1 MHSVIL
7 TEEQFIK
14 LFESIKADFGS
25 DNTPG
30 SVASEVVTSPIIQGK
45 DGDEEFSEPVTTDK
59 IAHQVYPQM
68 WGATMR
74 GQNRG

>member
-7 TEEQFIK
+7 TEEQFIR
-14 LFESIKADFGS
+14 LFTEIKANFGS
-25 DNTPG
+25 DSTPG
-30 SVASEVVTSPIIQGK
+30 SLGGEITTTALVDGPNGEKKFGKSPET
-45 DGDEEFSEPVTTDK
+45 DEIADK
-59 IAHQVYPQM
+59 VYPQM